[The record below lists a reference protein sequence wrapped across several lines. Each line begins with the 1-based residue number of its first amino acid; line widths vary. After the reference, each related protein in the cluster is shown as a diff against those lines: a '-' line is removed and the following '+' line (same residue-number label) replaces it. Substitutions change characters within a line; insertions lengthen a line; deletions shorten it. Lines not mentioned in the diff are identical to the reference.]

1 MTDATKP
8 NVPEQVIDA
17 VEQYLLEHATTDTV
31 TTGEIAAEF
40 PELQSEHDTNPKARA
55 VVQFLHN
62 SGRLCI
68 DGENYQ
74 GYRVCVTEAD
84 REELLAG
91 LRERIGQLNYRVQ
104 QTRDAH
110 LAHECDGDDG
120 DADTPDAGDCA
131 KCGGTI
137 AGDPWEW
144 YSYELCR
151 DCYDN
156 KPASSDQFEEWV
168 EQEAVA
174 DA

>member
-1 MTDATKP
+1 MPDTKKP
-8 NVPEQVIDA
+8 NAPESVINA
-17 VEQYLLEHATTDTV
+17 VEQYLLEHATDDTV

-40 PELQSEHDTNPKARA
+40 PELQSDHDTNPKARA
-55 VVQFLHN
+55 VVQYLHN

-104 QTRDAH
+104 QTRDAR
-110 LAHECDGDDG
+110 LAHECNGDD
-120 DADTPDAGDCA
+120 DETPDEGDCA
-131 KCGGTI
+131 KCGGAI
-137 AGDPWEW
+137 AGDPWLW
-144 YSYELCR
+144 FSYELCQE
-151 DCYDN
+151 CYDN
-156 KPASSDQFEEWV
+156 KPASSDRFHEWI
-168 EQEAVA
+168 EQGAVA